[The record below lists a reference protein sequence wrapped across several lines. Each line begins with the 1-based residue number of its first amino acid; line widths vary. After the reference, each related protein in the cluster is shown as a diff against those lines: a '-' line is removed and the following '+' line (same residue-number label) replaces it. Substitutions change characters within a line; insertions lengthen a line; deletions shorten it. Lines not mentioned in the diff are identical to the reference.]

1 MLSIIEIVSIWY
13 DRDTSPKNLSK
24 RDWKNLL
31 VDFFS
36 NYLKQMEQSE
46 WRSWLALAR
55 GGGGGGGG
63 AWIKKF
69 HVGETVSPMRVFFSM
84 WPLSF
89 LST

>member
-1 MLSIIEIVSIWY
+1 MLSINEIVSIWY
-13 DRDTSPKNLSK
+13 DRDTSPKKLSK

-63 AWIKKF
+63 
-69 HVGETVSPMRVFFSM
+69 GEHE
-84 WPLSF
+84 
-89 LST
+89 

>member
-1 MLSIIEIVSIWY
+1 MLSINEIVSIWY

-31 VDFFS
+31 LDFFS

-55 GGGGGGGG
+55 GGGGGVSMNKKISCGGN
-63 AWIKKF
+63 
-69 HVGETVSPMRVFFSM
+69 
-84 WPLSF
+84 SF
-89 LST
+89 PYEVDKHCCSYMLMIN